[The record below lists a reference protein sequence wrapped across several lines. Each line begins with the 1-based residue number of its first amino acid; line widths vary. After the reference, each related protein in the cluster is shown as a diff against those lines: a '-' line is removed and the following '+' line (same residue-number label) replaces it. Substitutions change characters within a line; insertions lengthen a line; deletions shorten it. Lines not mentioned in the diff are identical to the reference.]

1 MASIENN
8 EKKKEYESL
17 LETSKT
23 KEQRSGKFQEKKK
36 DTEEMSA
43 QRILRAEEEEVRIK
57 GLKEF
62 FIMRRR
68 WSWLLMA
75 LLVVILLF
83 NVLLVILVGL
93 GWLNF
98 VDEWFLRIVLT
109 TNLADIIGL
118 VYLVVKF
125 LFRETSSK

>member
-1 MASIENN
+1 VASIENN